1 MQILLSN
8 ARQLHSQTGAVSVY
22 SIQSIQTIYQV
33 LDIVTDLQGECAAA
47 LAQHPQVEGEAG
59 AGGGVGADVGA
70 QLNLSSEVKL
80 LLREQR

>member
-1 MQILLSN
+1 M
-8 ARQLHSQTGAVSVY
+8 SVY
-22 SIQSIQTIYQV
+22 SIQTIYQV

-70 QLNLSSEVKL
+70 QLNLRSEVKL
-80 LLREQR
+80 LLREER

>member
-22 SIQSIQTIYQV
+22 SIQTIYQV

-70 QLNLSSEVKL
+70 QLNLRSEVKL
-80 LLREQR
+80 LLREER